1 LPLPFEP
8 PTGEAMT
15 HLDQMVVTQVA
26 DALGLE
32 DAEQVILTRGSR
44 LNVPGGT
51 SVLRILRVAEARE
64 VAG

>member
-1 LPLPFEP
+1 
-8 PTGEAMT
+8 
-15 HLDQMVVTQVA
+15 MVVTQVA

-32 DAEQVILTRGSR
+32 DTEQVILTRGSR